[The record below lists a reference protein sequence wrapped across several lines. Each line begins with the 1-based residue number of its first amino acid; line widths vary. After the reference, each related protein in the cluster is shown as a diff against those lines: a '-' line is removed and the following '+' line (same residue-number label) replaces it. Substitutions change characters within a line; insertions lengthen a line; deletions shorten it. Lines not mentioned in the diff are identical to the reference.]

1 MYKLIETI
9 LTQFESC
16 FKRNSTFECFV
27 IIVIG
32 MLLRR
37 DFRGISSIVS
47 TLRLEPKCYDNLI
60 HFFRSKA
67 FELSDLM
74 EKWVDIVAQNAPL
87 LKVAD
92 RLVVIG
98 DNIKIVKEAKK
109 MPAVKKLHQDSENS
123 GKSEYIY
130 GHNHGVVGIVAQ
142 SNQQLTCI
150 PLMAEIQDGMKQ
162 IQQMIPEDGS
172 SLPKPEKDSIVARM
186 VRLAAKSIMRLQ
198 QKTFLILDAYFASN
212 VAFEAAAKVKDHL
225 GNSLLTIIVRA
236 KANFVAFEPAIFST
250 NQRGRGRPA
259 KYGKKVSLKELF
271 QSRPQDFQTA
281 KISLYGKLETIEY
294 LCLDLL
300 WKPVKDR
307 IRFVLVKHGSTPFI
321 LMCSDLTVPAL
332 QIIELY
338 GYRFKVEVM
347 FKSLKNTIGSFFYHF
362 WTAALPK
369 FSRKTTETDLS
380 RITDPKD
387 KEKIMATAKAI
398 EIFTFIGCIAMGILQ
413 LIALHYPAAVW
424 NRFTGW
430 LRTRTPGVTSVETVR
445 ASLQEEVLWNFRK
458 LSKFN
463 TLQLIFSRQRQSLF
477 LYDEDAS

>member
-9 LTQFESC
+9 LIQFRSC

-60 HFFRSKA
+60 HLFRSKA
-67 FELSDLM
+67 KINQM
-74 EKWVDIVAQNAPL
+74 AP
-87 LKVAD
+87 K
-92 RLVVIG
+92 
-98 DNIKIVKEAKK
+98 
-109 MPAVKKLHQDSENS
+109 
-123 GKSEYIY
+123 
-130 GHNHGVVGIVAQ
+130 
-142 SNQQLTCI
+142 
-150 PLMAEIQDGMKQ
+150 DGN
-162 IQQMIPEDGS
+162 
-172 SLPKPEKDSIVARM
+172 SLPEPENDSIVAKM
-186 VRLAAKSIMRLQ
+186 IRLAAKSIMRFQ
-198 QKTFLILDAYFASN
+198 QNTFLILD
-212 VAFEAAAKVKDHL
+212 
-225 GNSLLTIIVRA
+225 
-236 KANFVAFEPAIFST
+236 VAFEPAIFST

-259 KYGKKVSLKELF
+259 KYGKKVNLKELF

-300 WKPVKDR
+300 WKPVKGR

-321 LMCSDLTVPAL
+321 LMYSDLTVPAL

-387 KEKIMATAKAI
+387 KKKIVATAKAI
-398 EIFTFIGCIAMGILQ
+398 EVFTFIGCVTMGILQ

-430 LRTRTPGVTSVETVR
+430 LRTKTPGVTSVETVR